1 MKSMTGFGR
10 AEAKNET
17 EDIAFSVEIS
27 SVNRKQLEIRAGLPK
42 EIISYEPLL
51 RNIISEKI
59 SRGYISVSVNLELN
73 HAALQKTMKLNE
85 SFAASIIKKCR
96 YLQEHLDLPGR
107 IEIRDIINIPG
118 VIDMG
123 TQDFNMPVLQET
135 FTKALAGAVNELIKM
150 RAEEGKRL
158 SVDMLK
164 RLSILSD
171 LIDNIEP
178 IAAHLPHRQKERLFQ
193 KLKEAELS
201 VSADDER
208 ILRELVIFADRADV
222 SEEITRLRSH
232 LKQFHGFLETE
243 DKPIGRSLDFVIQ
256 EISREITTLGNKAAD
271 QEISPSVVLF
281 KTELEKIREQVQNI
295 E

>member
-1 MKSMTGFGR
+1 
-10 AEAKNET
+10 
-17 EDIAFSVEIS
+17 VEIS

-42 EIISYEPLL
+42 EITSYEPLL

-73 HAALQKTMKLNE
+73 HAALQKTMKVNE
-85 SFAASIIKKCR
+85 AFVSAIVKKCR
-96 YLQEHLDLPGR
+96 HLQEHLDLPGQ
-107 IEIRDIINIPG
+107 IELRDIINIPG
-118 VIDMG
+118 VIDTG
-123 TQDFNMPVLQET
+123 TQDFNMPALQST
-135 FTKALAGAVNELIKM
+135 FTKALTGAVSELIKM

-158 SVDMLK
+158 RADILK
-164 RLSILSD
+164 RFAILNE

-193 KLKEAELS
+193 KLKEADLA
-201 VSADDER
+201 VSTDDER

-232 LKQFHGFLETE
+232 IKQFYGFLETD
-243 DKPIGRSLDFVIQ
+243 DKPVGRSLDFVIQ

-271 QEISPSVVLF
+271 QEISPFVVIF
-281 KTELEKIREQVQNI
+281 KTELEKIREQAQNI